1 MIKLTI
7 TEKGGE
13 TKALSFDK
21 SEVMIGR
28 VQGNDIVLSKGNISK
43 RHTKIESSAGQLTV
57 SDMKSTNGTYVNGR
71 KIAEPTAVRGGDKI
85 FVGDFLIV
93 LDPGGA
99 ASERTSSGAKRMPGP
114 PPPPPPP
121 PPPRGGRRP
130 SAAHQPVT
138 ESAASEADLGL
149 AGVAPVAPPS
159 PGRAPAPPPPPPPRP
174 TIATPSLADME
185 DDGMD
190 LGLGEPPPSLAD
202 VGEVGEAAFGDSLG
216 DMGAGTGGD
225 AGSGN
230 GVASA
235 SAEPQSQPDLGSH
248 DEADDA
254 ADVFGLTN
262 AEDEDAGR
270 ASSPSGPPISLAD
283 PESDGSRDDEPIA
296 TPPPASAPVAATSA
310 RRSDRHGQDQ
320 RVDGASGKH
329 TATSTTITL
338 ETLLDDPTVT
348 TIFVTAGGP
357 VEVDKSGKREPIG
370 EIGDRNLVA
379 ETIWQLA
386 NTAVP
391 PPPGDN
397 PVVDVRLPD
406 GTHLT
411 ALFPPMTSAPVSAVI
426 RKAQGP
432 ETTLSDLAGTSDVE
446 KVLTAALAAR
456 RNILVG
462 GDAQSAATLVAALAA
477 ALPSSPEHRVVSIG
491 AAAKARAGLLEIAP
505 AGDLGGLL
513 RAAVAF
519 RPHHLLVANLG
530 GAELPELLLCMAR
543 GQDGVIASLG
553 ARSAAE
559 ALGRLRAF
567 TVGAIGAGAL
577 PSLVMN
583 TIDLVVVVGP
593 TSVGPRVIE
602 IAEPKLESDD
612 VAPAFVA
619 RRPESNRGSL
629 NLDVPGVSQRL
640 AAAIAVVADGV
651 PPHLIRP

>member
-130 SAAHQPVT
+130 SAAHQAVT

-149 AGVAPVAPPS
+149 AGVAPAAPPS

-174 TIATPSLADME
+174 TIATPSLADLE

-202 VGEVGEAAFGDSLG
+202 VGAVDEAAFGDSLG
-216 DMGAGTGGD
+216 DMSTGGEPG
-225 AGSGN
+225 AN
-230 GVASA
+230 GAAASA
-235 SAEPQSQPDLGSH
+235 SAEPEPQPDVGSH
-248 DEADDA
+248 DEAD

-270 ASSPSGPPISLAD
+270 ASSTSGPPISLAD
-283 PESDGSRDDEPIA
+283 PEEESARDDAPIA
-296 TPPPASAPVAATSA
+296 TPAPASAPVPAAATSA
-310 RRSDRHGQDQ
+310 RRSERHAHDQ
-320 RVDGASGKH
+320 RADGASSKH

-348 TIFVTAGGP
+348 TIFVTAGSP

-462 GDAQSAATLVAALAA
+462 GDPQSATALMTALAA
-477 ALPSSPEHRVVSIG
+477 ALPSSPEHRVVSLG
-491 AAAKARAGLLEIAP
+491 VAAKARAGLLEIAP
-505 AGDLGGLL
+505 AGELGGLL
-513 RAAVAF
+513 RAAAAF
-519 RPHHLLVANLG
+519 RPHHLLVTNLG

-567 TVGAIGAGAL
+567 SVNAIGAGAL
-577 PSLVMN
+577 PSLVMS

-602 IAEPKLESDD
+602 IAEPKLEGDD
-612 VAPAFVA
+612 LAPAFVA
-619 RRPESNRGSL
+619 RRPDSNRSSL